1 MIEQRQ
7 EELDE
12 SHLSFAGEIR
22 SRESAMEQLSEGL
35 REMRARCM
43 KKEQE
48 VEFFVFYCL
57 HLGLYR
63 QVVDRTAEVLEREAE
78 ISKLE
83 EQLAKVRAGVG
94 KDEDVKDLQT
104 ELKELEAEKEE
115 NKRQML
121 SMRAAHRAE
130 IEVLEQEKE
139 TVRFQLT
146 KKVKTLEDE
155 LDKVQDETSTMAK
168 HQGLLEDRLAKLN
181 TQMDY
186 ETTISK
192 LRLDVKR
199 KEVLL
204 HDAQNMLQQKED
216 NCAEKLLVR
225 QLKIQVEEAGDE
237 IAANIRARKNLEL
250 ELADLTAQMEE
261 VSAARAAT
269 ESRFLEQ
276 VRENAR
282 LSSRVAEQEEEVCQ
296 LMKQYRASANS
307 VETNMI
313 TLQDQAVS
321 IQQLEMERDSARET
335 SSELRV
341 RVAELEAA
349 AKEGV
354 EARER
359 ERREGD
365 LGRRLEVE
373 ETSRRRAETR
383 LARLSEE
390 VKLLC
395 PQTPTLLNPGR
406 GLLETHS
413 TLCIDSMCDVFQ
425 LI

>member
-83 EQLAKVRAGVG
+83 EQLAKVHAGVG
-94 KDEDVKDLQT
+94 KDEDVKNLQT

-237 IAANIRARKNLEL
+237 IAASIRARKNLEL
-250 ELADLTAQMEE
+250 ELADLSAQMEE
-261 VSAARAAT
+261 VSAARVAT
-269 ESRFLEQ
+269 EARFLEQ

-282 LSSRVAEQEEEVCQ
+282 LSSRVSEQEEEVGQ
-296 LMKQYRASANS
+296 LMKQYRASASS

-335 SSELRV
+335 SSDLRV
-341 RVAELEAA
+341 RVAELETAA
-349 AKEGV
+349 REGV
-354 EARER
+354 ESRER

-365 LGRRLEVE
+365 LARRLEVE

-383 LARLSEE
+383 LARLAEE
-390 VKLLC
+390 VK
-395 PQTPTLLNPGR
+395 
-406 GLLETHS
+406 S
-413 TLCIDSMCDVFQ
+413 
-425 LI
+425 

>member
-1 MIEQRQ
+1 M
-7 EELDE
+7 
-12 SHLSFAGEIR
+12 
-22 SRESAMEQLSEGL
+22 
-35 REMRARCM
+35 
-43 KKEQE
+43 
-48 VEFFVFYCL
+48 VE
-57 HLGLYR
+57 
-63 QVVDRTAEVLEREAE
+63 RTAEVREREAE

-83 EQLAKVRAGVG
+83 EQLAKVESGVG
-94 KDEDVKDLQT
+94 KEEDVKDLQT

-115 NKRQML
+115 NKRQTL
-121 SMRAAHRAE
+121 SMKAAHRAE

-168 HQGLLEDRLAKLN
+168 HQGLLEDRLSKLN
-181 TQMDY
+181 SQMDY
-186 ETTISK
+186 ESTISK
-192 LRLDVKR
+192 LKLEVKR

-225 QLKIQVEEAGDE
+225 QLKIQLSEAGAE
-237 IAANIRARKNLEL
+237 ITANIRARKNLEL
-250 ELADLTAQMEE
+250 ELADLSAQMEE
-261 VSAARAAT
+261 VSAARVAT
-269 ESRFLEQ
+269 EARFLEQ

-282 LSSRVAEQEEEVCQ
+282 LSSRVGEQEEEVGQ

-321 IQQLEMERDSARET
+321 IQRLEMERDSARET
-335 SSELRV
+335 SSDLRV
-341 RVAELEAA
+341 RVAELETAA
-349 AKEGV
+349 REGV

-365 LGRRLEVE
+365 LARRLEVE

-383 LARLSEE
+383 LARLAEE
-390 VKLLC
+390 VKSCSL
-395 PQTPTLLNPGR
+395 GWK
-406 GLLETHS
+406 
-413 TLCIDSMCDVFQ
+413 I
-425 LI
+425 